1 MLKTERL
8 ILRPARQSDL
18 SDLFAI
24 YGNADAM
31 KYWSTAPHASAEVT
45 QKKLDKQ
52 IAEAEKRIIYF
63 VIEKDGRVIGQC
75 GMHAVN
81 EYGFILHPD
90 FWRQGII
97 SEASAAIIPYLFE
110 TNDFDHIIADADPRN
125 IASISALKGL
135 GFVETHRAKNTFYIN
150 DVWSDSVYLK
160 LMRSSV

>member
-24 YGNADAM
+24 YGHADAM
-31 KYWSTAPHASAEVT
+31 KYWSSAPHDSAEVT

-52 IAEAEKRIIYF
+52 IAEAEKRIVYF
-63 VIEKDGRVIGQC
+63 VIEKDDLVIGQC
-75 GMHAVN
+75 GMHTVN

-110 TNDFDHIIADADPRN
+110 TNDFDYIIADADPRN
-125 IASISALKGL
+125 IASVSALESL
-135 GFVETHRAKNTFYIN
+135 GFVETHRAKNTFLIN
-150 DVWSDSVYLK
+150 GVWSDSVYLK